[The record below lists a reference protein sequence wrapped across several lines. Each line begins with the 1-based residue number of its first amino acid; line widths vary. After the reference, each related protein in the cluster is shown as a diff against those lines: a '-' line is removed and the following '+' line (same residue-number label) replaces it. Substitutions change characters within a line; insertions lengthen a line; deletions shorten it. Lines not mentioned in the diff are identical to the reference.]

1 MNKRSRLVPKEAD
14 QFLNQY
20 REEIAQEFGVYHSTV
35 QTEQQASINSVTK
48 KVMDKKPKEKK

>member
-20 REEIAQEFGVYHSTV
+20 REEIAQEFGVYQSTA
-35 QTEQQASINSVTK
+35 QTEQQANIHSVTK
-48 KVMDKKPKEKK
+48 KVMDKKRKEKK